1 VDPEQKERMMK
12 IGIPKERLP
21 GEERVGLTP
30 SGVGLL
36 IKDGHT
42 CFVESGAGAGAGF
55 DDYDYERMGA
65 NLVYDGEELYAES
78 SLVLKALRP
87 TREEISWMPDGLTL
101 MCFLGLSQIPDEEV
115 EGMQQRR
122 ITAIAYEMINKEK
135 HDFPILKSVS
145 EVAGRMAPYIAGTL
159 LMRQNGGRGV
169 LLNGVPGVSA
179 GDVVILGSGTVGR
192 NAARAFIGIGAKVFI
207 LSRSLERL
215 RSLDAQFEGRVTTM
229 IDHDFNV
236 AYVTRFADVVIGAVR
251 NPGKRA
257 PVIITREMLRTMRK
271 GSVII
276 DFAIDHGGC
285 AETSR
290 PTTFDDPTY
299 VEEDV
304 IHYCVPNVPG
314 AVPRTSTHAFNNAA
328 WGYIRHVAMM
338 GAASAIAQNDALRAG
353 TVMRNGEIIDEPSI
367 TYTWR

>member
-1 VDPEQKERMMK
+1 MN

-30 SGVGLL
+30 AGVGLL
-36 IKDGHT
+36 VKDGHT
-42 CFVESGAGAGAGF
+42 CFVESGAGRGAGF

-65 NLVYDGEELYAES
+65 KLVYDGAELYARGTMI
-78 SLVLKALRP
+78 LKVLRP
-87 TREEISWMPDGLTL
+87 TQEEIGWMSNGQTL
-101 MCFLGLSQIPDEEV
+101 MCFLGLSQISAEDV
-115 EGMQQRR
+115 AAMQSRR
-122 ITAIAYEMINKEK
+122 ITAIAYEMIKRDK
-135 HDFPILKSVS
+135 HDFPILKPVS

-159 LMRQNGGRGV
+159 LMRQHGGRGV

-179 GDVVILGSGTVGR
+179 GEVVVLGSGTVGQ
-192 NAARAFIGIGAKVFI
+192 NAARAFLGLGAKVFV
-207 LSRSLERL
+207 LSRSLDRL
-215 RSLDAQFEGRVTTM
+215 RDLDTQFQGRVTTM

-257 PVIITREMLRTMRK
+257 PVVITREMLRTMRK

-290 PTTFDDPTY
+290 PTTIDAPTY
-299 VEEDV
+299 TEED
-304 IHYCVPNVPG
+304 ILHYCVPNVPG
-314 AVPRTSTHAFNNAA
+314 AVPRTSTHAFVNAA
-328 WGYIRHVAMM
+328 WSYIRHVAEM
-338 GAASAIAQNDALRAG
+338 GVASAVAQNDALRRG
-353 TVMRNGEIIDEPSI
+353 VVMRNGEIIDEAQASPILS
-367 TYTWR
+367 

>member
-1 VDPEQKERMMK
+1 MD

-21 GEERVGLTP
+21 GEQRVGLTP
-30 SGVGLL
+30 ANVGLL
-36 IKDGHT
+36 VKDGHE
-42 CFVESGAGAGAGF
+42 CLVESGAGSGAGF
-55 DDYDYERMGA
+55 HDYDYERMGA
-65 NLVYDGEELYAES
+65 TLIQDGEELYTRGA
-78 SLVLKALRP
+78 LILKVLRP
-87 TREEISWMPDGLTL
+87 TLEEIKWMPNGQTL
-101 MCFLGLSQIPDEEV
+101 MCFLGLPQLPEEDV
-115 EGMQQRR
+115 SEMQARR
-122 ITAIAYEMINKEK
+122 ITALAYEMIRKDK
-135 HDFPILKSVS
+135 HDYPILKTVS
-145 EVAGRMAPYIAGTL
+145 EVAGRMAPYIAGNL

-179 GDVVILGSGTVGR
+179 GDVVILGSGTVGQ
-192 NAARAFIGIGAKVFI
+192 NAARAFLGLGAKVFI

-215 RSLDAQFEGRVTTM
+215 RLLDTQFCGRVTTM
-229 IDHDFNV
+229 IDQHFNV

-257 PVIITREMLRTMRK
+257 PVIITREMLRMMRK

-290 PTTFDDPTY
+290 PTTFDNPTY

-304 IHYCVPNVPG
+304 VHYCVPNVPG

-328 WGYIRHVAMM
+328 GSYIRHVAAM
-338 GAASAIAQNDALRAG
+338 GVASAIAQNDALRRG
-353 TVMRNGEIIDEPSI
+353 IVLRNGEIVDDESAPVAYGSA
-367 TYTWR
+367 